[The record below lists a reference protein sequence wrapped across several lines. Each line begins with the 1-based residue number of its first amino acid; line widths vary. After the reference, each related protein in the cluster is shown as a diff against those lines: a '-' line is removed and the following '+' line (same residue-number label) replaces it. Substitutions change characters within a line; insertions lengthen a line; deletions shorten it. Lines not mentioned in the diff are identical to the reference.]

1 MDARLGE
8 DEAQPLV
15 LDVVQADRLAAN
27 DTSSRIPDGLLF
39 GGEVQDRLGG
49 LFIKNFADAQGVVRV
64 AVKRKILLGREFG
77 DVRLGEGRDVGV
89 EL

>member
-15 LDVVQADRLAAN
+15 LDVVETDRLAAN

-39 GGEVQDRLGG
+39 GREVQDRLGG
-49 LFIKNFADAQGVVRV
+49 LFIKDLADAQGVVRV
-64 AVKRKILLGREFG
+64 AVERKVLLGREFG
-77 DVRLGEGRDVGV
+77 DVRLGEGRDIRV
-89 EL
+89 EF

>member
-15 LDVVQADRLAAN
+15 LDVVEADRLAAN

-64 AVKRKILLGREFG
+64 AVEGEVLLRRELR
-77 DVRLGEGRDVGV
+77 DVRLGEGRDIRV
-89 EL
+89 EF

>member
-8 DEAQPLV
+8 DEAQFPV
-15 LDVVQADRLAAN
+15 LDVVETDRLAAN
-27 DTSSRIPDGLLF
+27 DTSPRIPDGLLF

-49 LFIKNFADAQGVVRV
+49 LFIKNLADAQGVVRV
-64 AVKRKILLGREFG
+64 AVEGEVFFRRELR

-89 EL
+89 EA